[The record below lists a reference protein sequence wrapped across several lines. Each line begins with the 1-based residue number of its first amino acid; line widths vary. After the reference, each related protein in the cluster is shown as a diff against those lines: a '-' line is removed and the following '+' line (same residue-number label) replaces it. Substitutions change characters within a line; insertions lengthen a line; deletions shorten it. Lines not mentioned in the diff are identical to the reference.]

1 MTADQFVAL
10 WGNASAVKEL
20 RAINLR
26 KGGTRGAR
34 KIEGEEEGEQMRE
47 GLVTEIEEQTK
58 LDCLS
63 SNSNY

>member
-26 KGGTRGAR
+26 KGGTRGVR
-34 KIEGEEEGEQMRE
+34 KIEGEGGEQMRE